1 VELKILTL
9 GDVVGKPGRRILR
22 QKLRDTLDRLGATF
36 CVVNGENAAGGSGIT
51 RDTGKEILDAGAD
64 VITTGDH
71 VWKQKEAANL
81 LTEDHRILRPAN
93 MNPRCAGVGHG
104 VFETQNGVRVGVV
117 NLLGRVF
124 MNPAEDPFRAAE
136 QVVEELSKETNILL
150 IDIHCEATSEK
161 IAMGWLLD
169 GKVSAVFGT
178 HTHVQTADER
188 VLPGGTAYITDL
200 GMTGPH
206 DSILGRRTDR
216 VLDAVTTG
224 MPKSFDVAKG
234 DVRMC
239 GAIITIDSATGC
251 ATAIERVVVRED
263 KEE

>member
-1 VELKILTL
+1 METKILVL
-9 GDVVGKPGRRILR
+9 GDVVGKPGRRILQER
-22 QKLRDTLDRLGATF
+22 LRETLDRLGAGF
-36 CVVNGENAAGGSGIT
+36 CIVNGENAAGGSGIT
-51 RDTGKEILDAGAD
+51 PETAKEIFDAGVD

-71 VWKQKEAANL
+71 VWKQKEAADL
-81 LTEDHRILRPAN
+81 LAENHRILRPAN
-93 MNPRCAGVGHG
+93 LNPRSAGVGHG
-104 VFETQNGVRVGVV
+104 VFEAQSGVRVGVA

-124 MNPAEDPFRAAE
+124 MNPSEDPFRAAE
-136 QVVEELSKETNILL
+136 LAVEEMSKETNIIL
-150 IDIHCEATSEK
+150 IDIHGEATSEK
-161 IAMGWLLD
+161 IAMGWFLD

-216 VLDAVTTG
+216 VLEAITTG
-224 MPKSFDVAKG
+224 MPKAFDVAKG

-239 GAIITIDSATGC
+239 GAVITVDAETGR
-251 ATAIERVVVRED
+251 AAAIERVVVKE